1 MGPSLPRLVSPTLA
15 LPPPCS
21 PALPGALVSCP
32 PGPKH
37 SFMYTNTSEG
47 KAASVD
53 NFYFSRKC
61 PQRSRGREAQLIS
74 FGSGGMENTGRG
86 KKKKDLNKSARF
98 FIPLSLPPS
107 SLPPPDSPLPSSPSH
122 TEAMGLCLTWS
133 SCTPLKLHPREPPL
147 TTQLTIRLHGR
158 GRVPCALRWS
168 AGLRWVGGHVGP
180 GASAPSLWASPL
192 QAGAGR

>member
-1 MGPSLPRLVSPTLA
+1 MTGPSLPRLVSPTLA

-21 PALPGALVSCP
+21 PALPRALVSCP
-32 PGPKH
+32 PGPER
-37 SFMYTNTSEG
+37 SFMSAPSCTQTQVRARPHRWTISIFPANVPRGLEG
-47 KAASVD
+47 ERPSLSLLEVEEW
-53 NFYFSRKC
+53 RT
-61 PQRSRGREAQLIS
+61 Q
-74 FGSGGMENTGRG
+74 GGE

-98 FIPLSLPPS
+98 FILLSLPPS

-168 AGLRWVGGHVGP
+168 AGLRWEIGRAHV
-180 GASAPSLWASPL
+180 
-192 QAGAGR
+192 